1 MNWRLLVK
9 EVIPKIKFKLLFEGL
24 DNLMGLI
31 FSLSLGYIGWFPR
44 TRRSVLA
51 NQPPVNSGEVSRGR
65 ICGCGCWRHGVAV
78 AVPMAVS
85 VFLLLL
91 VLLSADVE
99 RFIGVLY
106 GFEKIAFLSLKL
118 EA

>member
-1 MNWRLLVK
+1 MNWRLLLK
-9 EVIPKIKFKLLFEGL
+9 EVIPKIKLKLLFEGL

-78 AVPMAVS
+78 
-85 VFLLLL
+85 FL
-91 VLLSADVE
+91 
-99 RFIGVLY
+99 F
-106 GFEKIAFLSLKL
+106 IAFG
-118 EA
+118 AFICRR